1 MMRHASPIA
10 LLEVAQA
17 VTMHM
22 FGPRKPNSIE
32 MSPLA
37 MLLMSIGMV
46 KAETRSGPLVD
57 QRAVLV
63 FERFQSADAAA
74 HEHAEA
80 VAIHLL
86 EVDAGIAHRA
96 FRRGHRKVG
105 EAIGPLV
112 FLGIVEDRFRIEV
125 AHLARD
131 PAVVAGRI
139 EARDLDDAA
148 AAFEQ
153 VLPEGFEFVAQRRDD
168 THSGDDDSAVHWWSD
183 R

>member
-32 MSPLA
+32 IRPLA

-46 KAETRSGPLVD
+46 KAETRRRAFVD

-74 HEHAEA
+74 DEDAEA
-80 VAIHLL
+80 VAIHFF
-86 EVDAGIAHRA
+86 EIDAGIAHRA
-96 FRRGHRKVG
+96 FRRGHREVR

-112 FLGIVEDRFRIEV
+112 FLGIIENRFRIEV
-125 AHLARD
+125 AHSR
-131 PAVVAGRI
+131 P
-139 EARDLDDAA
+139 
-148 AAFEQ
+148 Q
-153 VLPEGFEFVAQRRDD
+153 
-168 THSGDDDSAVHWWSD
+168 SGNRS